1 MPIGAFA
8 QRSGLTASALRFYAD
23 SGLLAPAEV
32 DAFSGYRFYAVGQ
45 VERAVLLRRLREIGM
60 PLATVQAVLDAEP
73 GEAVRLV
80 EEHVKKVASDAA
92 TAQQHAAAI
101 KASLADEPR
110 LTVATLSGPV
120 LAAAIEQILTATT
133 YEPGMTVLNG
143 VRFESGPEAVVLT
156 ATDRYRLSTRTLVSA
171 LWGLRPHTP
180 DWGQAPRPPST
191 PAPVAW
197 AATVDADDLRACLP
211 DLRRSPEVTITA
223 ARHAVQMRLQN
234 REDCHCRLLSEPFPD
249 YRLVLDGLSTV
260 STRVTVEK
268 TLLLRAIE
276 AISSP
281 RISMVVRSG
290 RIIVTGTVDTRDS
303 GGPVPASVTGLDADI
318 WFEVT
323 TLYPAI
329 STAIGADLLLD
340 FRGPDQPAT
349 VRSADHGDLTTL
361 AMPIQPELSEASPE
375 TQRR

>member
-156 ATDRYRLSTRTLVSA
+156 ATDRYRLSTRTLVSS
-171 LWGLRPHTP
+171 
-180 DWGQAPRPPST
+180 D
-191 PAPVAW
+191 PAPVAC

-290 RIIVTGTVDTRDS
+290 RIIVTGIVDTRDV
-303 GGPVPASVTGLDADI
+303 PVPASVTGLDADI

-361 AMPIQPELSEASPE
+361 AMPIQPELSEASPQ
-375 TQRR
+375 QRL